1 MGAGPPK
8 RVRFQPPTVDSPG
21 RAQRRVT
28 PRLQSLLA
36 ALAQSEVCS
45 PPPLVL
51 GDVVNLSEANSS
63 GASDSRNYRCVIT
76 GRQIGDQGRFLGIRR
91 RDGGIDQL
99 LLLGILPV
107 VVGHDGGS
115 LRVAEIGQR
124 ASDAELRQRRPDR

>member
-1 MGAGPPK
+1 MII
-8 RVRFQPPTVDSPG
+8 
-21 RAQRRVT
+21 

-76 GRQIGDQGRFLGIRR
+76 RRQIGDQGRFLGIRR

-115 LRVAEIGQR
+115 LRVAEFQEWIGQR